1 MGGDRRNF
9 RLSKDV
15 LPSRYDL
22 RFELEFDTW
31 TSTGSERISLRSA
44 RLSREITLHA
54 IELEILRATI
64 DGANK
69 IADIQTDAESETATL
84 RFASDIPAGEHVL
97 EISWKGGI
105 RDSLR
110 GLYRSVRGEERYAAT
125 QFEAADA
132 RRAFPC
138 FDEPGYKV
146 PWQLTLRVREGDVAL
161 SNTPVLSETR
171 EDGGMKAVRFAET

>member
-54 IELEILRATI
+54 IELEILGATI

-97 EISWKGGI
+97 PLAGSAAGHGAGGLQPAPRSSHLPPTQTNYCNAIS
-105 RDSLR
+105 
-110 GLYRSVRGEERYAAT
+110 
-125 QFEAADA
+125 
-132 RRAFPC
+132 RRRP
-138 FDEPGYKV
+138 
-146 PWQLTLRVREGDVAL
+146 
-161 SNTPVLSETR
+161 
-171 EDGGMKAVRFAET
+171 M